1 MRAGLG
7 LAVALSTLA
16 PALTDQLPNIVV
28 VVADDVRP
36 PALIASGCVVATA
49 VGGSIADGR
58 RACQLGWNDVGW
70 HNTQMK
76 TPVLDALAAGTA
88 R

>member
-1 MRAGLG
+1 MSAPSLCPQQAKSSYL
-7 LAVALSTLA
+7 LAT
-16 PALTDQLPNIVV
+16 
-28 VVADDVRP
+28 
-36 PALIASGCVVATA
+36 TA

>member
-7 LAVALSTLA
+7 LAIALSTLA

-36 PALIASGCVVATA
+36 A
-49 VGGSIADGR
+49 V
-58 RACQLGWNDVGW
+58 
-70 HNTQMK
+70 
-76 TPVLDALAAGTA
+76 TPP
-88 R
+88 